1 MPRAGEL
8 KEGDELAAVKP
19 KPKSNRKGKGTNSN
33 GHDCNICRKSNM
45 TLSGLK
51 IHLLTHT
58 GEKPYLCTV
67 CDKRFT
73 CSSNLKKHQRIHNKD
88 YIYECEVCGK
98 TCSDPSNMKK
108 HMTVHSGEKAYVCP
122 SCGKSYSYAQSLRQ
136 HMDDVHVG
144 NGEKRPKNKRKG
156 HFPCPECGKVFG
168 YYWRCSLHQAR
179 VHAVDRPYKC
189 PECGKSF
196 ARETILNKHLQTHEK
211 PHACTECDRKFSF
224 RDQLQKHKRTHS
236 GERPYQCETCL
247 RSFSQRG
254 SLNEHKRTHTGIK
267 PYVCQI
273 CGVKFSSS
281 SSLRRH
287 ERKVKSCFPAPE
299 GEEIP
304 MRSLYPR
311 RPIYVSTP
319 PINIP
324 RVETAPVD
332 DAHGLKWVQKPY
344 TPTNTMGNEISTA
357 ESFSTENGSAPSGSA
372 AEMDNVHHA
381 PGQIYDGNGNLDAT
395 MVPTSQISMVVKC
408 DKNGMISVVPVTLQ
422 AINGIAHLACTSDGP
437 NVSKL
442 CEPVAMATSNHQPC
456 SSSEIGQ
463 PTFAESSNNLAV
475 IPATN
480 HQPCPTKHSVAI
492 ETANYYQSIPT
503 SVTSDATV
511 AMETMYNNQHGDPN
525 EPNFGAEAD
534 NVEADIPPEYPSM
547 STIAIKLGYI
557 ENSEYSLALSQDER
571 SNGFET
577 SSNPPLPA
585 PHQRVMTK
593 NSPSSSNQTTNIYGT
608 LPPPIL
614 IEANPAPN
622 INPTLSPSSHHLPA
636 KHKSP
641 TSLASITLNGEHS
654 NHHAPITSSGMCEP
668 SPADINNNITRENVD
683 NHLPVKCLTI
693 VHSPKRANPL
703 SISTNGAGNRNNLG
717 DHPSCIHGEAMEHNV
732 PRTVSITNGYH
743 LQSSPHILLPSTM
756 IKSQLIEME
765 PKDIKPVLG
774 VDVPVYK

>member
-1 MPRAGEL
+1 MPKAGEL
-8 KEGDELAAVKP
+8 DEGDELRAAKP

-33 GHDCNICRKSNM
+33 GHDCHICRKSNM

-211 PHACTECDRKFSF
+211 PYSCAECDRKFSF

-254 SLNEHKRTHTGIK
+254 SLNEHKRTHTGVK

-311 RPIYVSTP
+311 RPIYVPTP
-319 PINIP
+319 PISIA
-324 RVETAPVD
+324 RVETAPVNES
-332 DAHGLKWVQKPY
+332 HGLKWVQKPY
-344 TPTNTMGNEISTA
+344 TPTSTMHNGISTA
-357 ESFSTENGSAPSGSA
+357 DSFSTENGLTRSGSTT
-372 AEMDNVHHA
+372 ELGDVHHA
-381 PGQIYDGNGNLDAT
+381 AGEIYDGNGNLDAT

-422 AINGIAHLACTSDGP
+422 AVNGIAQLAPSNGTP
-437 NVSKL
+437 NDSEH
-442 CEPVAMATSNHQPC
+442 CEPVALATSNQPC
-456 SSSEIGQ
+456 SSAQIRR
-463 PTFAESSNNLAV
+463 PTFAEPSNNFAV
-475 IPATN
+475 ASTN
-480 HQPCPTKHSVAI
+480 HQLYPTSHSVAT
-492 ETANYYQSIPT
+492 ETANFDPSRLT
-503 SVTSDATV
+503 SVASDATV
-511 AMETMYNNQHGDPN
+511 AMETMHNSQHGDPN
-525 EPNFGAEAD
+525 EPNFGSEAD

-547 STIAIKLGYI
+547 STISMKPRFI
-557 ENSEYSLALSQDER
+557 ENGEYSQDEMR
-571 SNGFET
+571 NGHET
-577 SSNPPLPA
+577 SSNPTLA
-585 PHQRVMTK
+585 DAHHRVMTK
-593 NSPSSSNQTTNIYGT
+593 HSPSPNDHQSTNIYGT
-608 LPPPIL
+608 SAETSP
-614 IEANPAPN
+614 NPNVTPV
-622 INPTLSPSSHHLPA
+622 LSPPQHQLLT
-636 KHKSP
+636 KHKPP
-641 TSLASITLNGEHS
+641 TSMTSITLNGQYS
-654 NHHAPITSSGMCEP
+654 NHHPPITTSLMCEP
-668 SPADINNNITRENVD
+668 LSADINNNMMRENAN
-683 NHLPVKCLTI
+683 NHMPVRCLTI
-693 VHSPKRANPL
+693 MHSPERTAPL
-703 SISTNGAGNRNNLG
+703 QPTSGSCMHG
-717 DHPSCIHGEAMEHNV
+717 DGMEHNV
-732 PRTVSITNGYH
+732 PRTVSSTNEYH
-743 LQSSPHILLPSTM
+743 AQSPPHILLPSTM
-756 IKSQLIEME
+756 IKSQLTDME
-765 PKDIKPVLG
+765 PKDIKPILG